1 MSTTSLRDY
10 QQALASHLKVYTAV
24 SNLRASHKFS
34 STALFSTKEVFAFS
48 RSSDTK
54 DFIVAMNVMEEEVTL
69 SLEEIILMLG
79 GDHTSAK
86 VVVRSSGEDAMS
98 KLREF
103 YSDPV
108 IILEVLTLMEILLA
122 QWLT

>member
-48 RSSDTK
+48 RSSDTN
-54 DFIVAMNVMEEEVTL
+54 DFIVAMNVMEDEITVN
-69 SLEEIILMLG
+69 LEDIIMMLG
-79 GDHTSAK
+79 GDHTLAE
-86 VVVRSSGEDAMS
+86 VMVRSSGEYMYNDKNAYGS
-98 KLREF
+98 
-103 YSDPV
+103 
-108 IILEVLTLMEILLA
+108 
-122 QWLT
+122 